1 MSRIFTDTATARN
14 IRLKRTRPFR
24 PQTNGK
30 AEAFNK
36 ILQAEWAYLRPYYS
50 NRERLDA
57 LPGFLGVLQSPP
69 STRRHRRGLLPPP
82 ACKQRP
88 WELHLAFRSFAASMS
103 KLSTRMIL
111 LALTALVAACS
122 SPTPTPFPTATPV
135 LPSPTATPTSAPT
148 PTAAPAPT
156 VTPRLT
162 ATPSRQL
169 WALTGAYQLSDAW
182 WLWLPTLASH
192 VLPLALIY
200 LRPRQI

>member
-1 MSRIFTDTATARN
+1 MSRTPVEIA
-14 IRLKRTRPFR
+14 
-24 PQTNGK
+24 
-30 AEAFNK
+30 
-36 ILQAEWAYLRPYYS
+36 
-50 NRERLDA
+50 
-57 LPGFLGVLQSPP
+57 P
-69 STRRHRRGLLPPP
+69 SL
-82 ACKQRP
+82 
-88 WELHLAFRSFAASMS
+88 RSFAASMS

-162 ATPSRQL
+162 ASRQL

-200 LRPRQI
+200 LVRVR